1 MYRLLNLLMNLYQDT
16 VKGSV
21 LNSHFKFTVKSSDVI
36 LLLKLLVKH
45 PY

>member
-21 LNSHFKFTVKSSDVI
+21 LNSQFKFAVKSSDVI

-45 PY
+45 SY